1 MQDDNKKKEAVR
13 KRRVRF
19 DLPEMLVPEQRVLA
33 GITTHL
39 ASKQEPTQKQ
49 VRFDLD
55 NVCVNEVP
63 ALHDYNCFE
72 LYRMYYR
79 QSDYE
84 YFQRTYEKSAIT
96 LKGSFGTQ
104 LEDEGWRHL
113 VETKT
118 TAKGKP
124 SEKRSIYPAVQQDQV
139 T

>member
-1 MQDDNKKKEAVR
+1 M
-13 KRRVRF
+13 
-19 DLPEMLVPEQRVLA
+19 A

-39 ASKQEPTQKQ
+39 ASEQEPTQKK

-63 ALHDYNCFE
+63 ALHAYNCFE
-72 LYRMYYR
+72 VYRMYYR

-104 LEDEGWRHL
+104 LEDEGWHTSWRPKPL
-113 VETKT
+113 QKETPAKREVPTQLFSKT
-118 TAKGKP
+118 K
-124 SEKRSIYPAVQQDQV
+124 
-139 T
+139 